1 MAEADLNRFKPSM
14 AGTAPAVAYFW
25 KPPWTVAQY
34 EPQPKRVGT
43 PRYLFVIHTERR
55 KPTMADTD
63 TIFVLSK
70 VDVIDCAREMGIPE
84 EAITDDILAQVKK
97 GVEWGLEC
105 WSDVVK
111 EAINMALK
119 S

>member
-1 MAEADLNRFKPSM
+1 M
-14 AGTAPAVAYFW
+14 AGTVSAVAYFW
-25 KPPWTVAQY
+25 KSTGTVAQY
-34 EPQPKRVGT
+34 GPQPKRVGAPT
-43 PRYLFVIHTERR
+43 NSLSIHLERR
-55 KPTMADTD
+55 KPFMADND
-63 TIFVLSK
+63 TIFVLTRE
-70 VDVIDCAREMGIPE
+70 DVIGCAREMGIPE

-105 WSDVVK
+105 WSEVVK

>member
-1 MAEADLNRFKPSM
+1 MAVQSTM
-14 AGTAPAVAYFW
+14 AGTASAVAYFW
-25 KPPWTVAQY
+25 KSNGTVAQY
-34 EPQPKRVGT
+34 EPQPKRVGHSHVFI
-43 PRYLFVIHTERR
+43 RNSLERR
-55 KPTMADTD
+55 KRFMADKD
-63 TIFVLSK
+63 TIFVLSRE
-70 VDVIDCAREMGIPE
+70 DVVGCAREMGIPE

-105 WSDVVK
+105 WSEVVK

>member
-1 MAEADLNRFKPSM
+1 MAEADMDRRKPSM

-25 KPPWTVAQY
+25 KFNGTVAQY
-34 EPQPKRVGT
+34 ELQPKRVST
-43 PRYLFVIHTERR
+43 PRYSLVINLERR
-55 KPTMADTD
+55 KPTMADKD
-63 TIFVLSK
+63 TIFVLSRE
-70 VDVIDCAREMGIPE
+70 DVVDCAREMGIPE

>member
-1 MAEADLNRFKPSM
+1 M
-14 AGTAPAVAYFW
+14 AGTLSAVAYFW
-25 KPPWTVAQY
+25 KSNGTVAQY

-43 PRYLFVIHTERR
+43 PRHPTVIHSERR
-55 KPTMADTD
+55 RPTMADKD
-63 TIFVLSK
+63 TIFVLSRE
-70 VDVIDCAREMGIPE
+70 DVVGCAREMGIPE
-84 EAITDDILAQVKK
+84 DTITDDILAQVKK

-105 WSDVVK
+105 WSEVVK

>member
-1 MAEADLNRFKPSM
+1 LEKSP
-14 AGTAPAVAYFW
+14 G
-25 KPPWTVAQY
+25 TVAQY

-43 PRYLFVIHTERR
+43 PRYLFVINLKRR

-111 EAINMALK
+111 EAINIAQALVQPTNTH
-119 S
+119 SCRGNYA

>member
-1 MAEADLNRFKPSM
+1 
-14 AGTAPAVAYFW
+14 
-25 KPPWTVAQY
+25 
-34 EPQPKRVGT
+34 
-43 PRYLFVIHTERR
+43 
-55 KPTMADTD
+55 MADTD

-97 GVEWGLEC
+97 GVEWGLGC